1 MTARDEIVCPEDWE
15 WTTGWAVD
23 LNRAVDEDGYI
34 LFLFIVLFSF
44 ILLSRYVSSLSSSLP
59 FFLMIRLPGF
69 EQARIIV
76 LRLFLLFNSLL
87 SCGQTARHRE
97 ERGCK
102 SVPGYLPHPG
112 SVAIVLVTSR
122 Y

>member
-15 WTTGWAVD
+15 WTTDWAVD

-76 LRLFLLFNSLL
+76 LRLFFLFNSLL
-87 SCGQTARHRE
+87 SCGQTARHQE
-97 ERGCK
+97 EGGCK
-102 SVPGYLPHPG
+102 SVPGYPG
-112 SVAIVLVTSR
+112 WAWQLF
-122 Y
+122 